1 MIFAPPLLNVRGLS
15 VATPEGVTLVEDV
28 SFLVQRGG
36 SLGIVGESG
45 SGKSVTAL
53 SIGGLVPE
61 LTVSGERVF
70 QGQDLSALS
79 AKALRAKRGRD
90 LAYVFQDAGT
100 SMLPV
105 RTIGAQIMEQ
115 IRLHHDVSRHMARRQ
130 LITLLQ
136 MVGLPDPQEMQ
147 HRYIHQLS
155 GGMRQR
161 AMIAMAISCQP
172 DLLIAD
178 EPSSALDVTV
188 QAQILAALRHLQK
201 SGMAL
206 ILVTHDIGVVADTC
220 DHMAVFYSGMI
231 LESGPT
237 HLLLR
242 RPRHPYTMALLATV
256 PTLEGKRGERP
267 PPLPI
272 IKGTLPHPSA
282 RPTGCVFAPRCLLE
296 GPECHVRPALR
307 DIDGRQ
313 VRCIKA

>member
-1 MIFAPPLLNVRGLS
+1 MTPAPPLLDVRGLS
-15 VATPEGVTLVEDV
+15 VATPEGITLVEDV

-53 SIGGLVPE
+53 TIGGLVPE
-61 LTVSGERVF
+61 LIVTGQRVF

-79 AKALRAKRGRD
+79 AKALRAKRGSD

-115 IRLHHDVSRHMARRQ
+115 IRLHQNVSRHMARRE

-147 HRYIHQLS
+147 HRYVHQLS

-178 EPSSALDVTV
+178 EPNSALDVTV
-188 QAQILAALRHLQK
+188 QAQILAALRRLQK

-206 ILVTHDIGVVADTC
+206 ILVTHDIGVVAETC

-237 HLLLR
+237 HLILS

-256 PTLEGKRGERP
+256 PTLEGKRGGRP
-267 PPLPI
+267 SPLPI
-272 IKGTLPHPSA
+272 IRGTLPHPSA
-282 RPTGCVFAPRCLLE
+282 RPTGCVFAPRCPRE

>member
-1 MIFAPPLLNVRGLS
+1 MTFDVPLLNVRGLT
-15 VATPEGVTLVEDV
+15 VATPEGVALVEDV
-28 SFLVQRGG
+28 TFHVHRGG

-61 LTVSGERVF
+61 LTVSGQRVF

-79 AKALRAKRGRD
+79 AKALRAKRGGA

-100 SMLPV
+100 SMLPM

-115 IRLHHDVSRHMARRQ
+115 IRLHQKVTRHMARRQ
-130 LITLLQ
+130 LLTLLR

-206 ILVTHDIGVVADTC
+206 ILVTHDIGVVADNC
-220 DHMAVFYSGMI
+220 DHIAVFYSGMI

-237 HLLLR
+237 DIVLS
-242 RPRHPYTMALLATV
+242 RPRHPYTSALLATV
-256 PTLEGKRGERP
+256 PTLDGKRGERP
-267 PPLPI
+267 PPLPVI
-272 IKGTLPHPSA
+272 RGSLPHPSE
-282 RPTGCVFAPRCLLE
+282 RPAGCVFAPRCPLE